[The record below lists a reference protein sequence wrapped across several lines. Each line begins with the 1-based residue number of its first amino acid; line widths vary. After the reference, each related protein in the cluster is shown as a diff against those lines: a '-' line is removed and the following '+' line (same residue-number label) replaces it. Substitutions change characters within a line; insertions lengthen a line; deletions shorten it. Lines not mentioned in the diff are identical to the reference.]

1 MTFLENLILRSGN
14 DKSQKPSGSDTGIAT
29 DLKHPSKTPLPLFP
43 M

>member
-1 MTFLENLILRSGN
+1 MTVLKKSILRSGK
-14 DKSQKPSGSDTGIAT
+14 DKSQKPSGSDTGRAT